1 VQQRAQDEAVQ
12 AYLNHIG
19 ELLLDKDKPLRQSIE
34 GDKPRTLARART
46 LTVLRRLD
54 GERKCSVVTFL
65 YEAALISKDH
75 LILNL
80 RHSDLSGV
88 NLAMTNLG
96 GVNLSVALLS
106 EASFFTCNLSGANLR
121 VAAMPEA
128 SLLLS
133 NLSEA
138 NLPSANLLSAKLPN
152 ANLSEADLRG
162 ATGLTDDRIS
172 TTKSLEGAPCPTA
185 RSTRTDSKTESTAR
199 MRGRTNKPRLHGTGQ
214 RVSP

>member
-1 VQQRAQDEAVQ
+1 VIAAGGLWFNSQQRARELRIDAQQREREQDIVQQRAQDEAVQ

-19 ELLLDKDKPLRQSIE
+19 ELLLDEDKPLRQSIE

-96 GVNLSVALLS
+96 GVNLSVAL
-106 EASFFTCNLSGANLR
+106 G
-121 VAAMPEA
+121 P
-128 SLLLS
+128 
-133 NLSEA
+133 
-138 NLPSANLLSAKLPN
+138 PK
-152 ANLSEADLRG
+152 
-162 ATGLTDDRIS
+162 
-172 TTKSLEGAPCPTA
+172 
-185 RSTRTDSKTESTAR
+185 
-199 MRGRTNKPRLHGTGQ
+199 
-214 RVSP
+214 

>member
-1 VQQRAQDEAVQ
+1 MIAAGGLWFNSQQRALELRIDAQQREREQDIVQRAQDEAVQ

-19 ELLLDKDKPLRQSIE
+19 ELLLDEDKPLRQSIE

-54 GERKCSVVTFL
+54 GERKCSVITFL

-121 VAAMPEA
+121 
-128 SLLLS
+128 
-133 NLSEA
+133 
-138 NLPSANLLSAKLPN
+138 
-152 ANLSEADLRG
+152 
-162 ATGLTDDRIS
+162 
-172 TTKSLEGAPCPTA
+172 
-185 RSTRTDSKTESTAR
+185 
-199 MRGRTNKPRLHGTGQ
+199 
-214 RVSP
+214 